1 MNNLSQELLKRIS
14 YYDVELTEDLGRRIP
29 ICNNLKDLSNYF
41 RMLLAQY
48 NTDTSL
54 YRSTIKDNIAP
65 DIWFNNFFKFIFPFI
80 KQNGLPNYTDKK
92 SIPMYNVQTNQS
104 DS

>member
-1 MNNLSQELLKRIS
+1 MNSLSQELLKRLK

-29 ICNNLKDLSNYF
+29 TCNTLKDLSNYF

-48 NTDTSL
+48 NADTSL
-54 YRSTIKDNIAP
+54 YRSTIKD
-65 DIWFNNFFKFIFPFI
+65 DIPTDTWFNNFFKFIFPFI
-80 KQNGLPNYTDKK
+80 KQNGLPSYTDTK
-92 SIPMYNVQTNQS
+92 SIPMYNVQTSQS